1 MSNSTQRQGQPTAG
15 QGNDSPLSVPVQ
27 IPALQGQDGA
37 RGRAVCASD
46 TLAAALGKA
55 KRPPRPAET
64 PGVSLPGDAVG
75 TDGCGMGRLWDRT
88 AAALGT
94 ATALGKAS
102 ARAGTGWGPHPC
114 PHPHPIPILIP
125 VPVPV
130 PHLLECSAAIS

>member
-1 MSNSTQRQGQPTAG
+1 MSNSTRRQRQPTASHR
-15 QGNDSPLSVPVQ
+15 NDSPLSVPVQ

-37 RGRAVCASD
+37 RGRAVCAGD

-75 TDGCGMGRLWDRT
+75 TDGCGVGRLLPS
-88 AAALGT
+88 ALS
-94 ATALGKAS
+94 TALGKAS
-102 ARAGTGWGPHPC
+102 ARAGTGWGPQPC
-114 PHPHPIPILIP
+114 PHPHPIPSPFPTLVP